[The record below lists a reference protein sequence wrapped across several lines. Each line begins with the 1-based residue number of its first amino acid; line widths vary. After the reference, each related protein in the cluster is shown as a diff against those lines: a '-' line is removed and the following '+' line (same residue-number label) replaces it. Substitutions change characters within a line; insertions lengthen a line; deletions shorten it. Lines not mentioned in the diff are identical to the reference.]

1 MASLRDWPVW
11 QLTLARLRLFLRE
24 PAAIFWVY
32 GFPILM
38 MMSLGIA
45 FRDNPQELIAVD
57 VVEAAREGEAIRE
70 GEAPAEPGAGTQ
82 GSGFRVQG
90 SGSDSANPKSKIQ
103 NLKSLLAADSR
114 FKLNVA
120 PAENWRKRLQAGKTD
135 LVIEV
140 NPPGSPQPYQ
150 FWDEPRR
157 AESRIA
163 RYAVEALL
171 LRAASGVL
179 ANANQGHAN
188 GAAAT
193 TDIDSHREA
202 VASRSPNAGSPV
214 VRSPEVKHLEQAG
227 SRYIDFLL
235 PGMMGMGL
243 MGGGMWGVGFVV
255 VDMRVRKLLKRFLAT
270 PMRRSDFLIA
280 VIFSRLIFTLADI
293 VILLLFGYLAF
304 GIRSQGSYLNLTA
317 VVLLGGAAFAGIGLL
332 VASRVQTIETVSGLM
347 NLVMLP
353 MWILSGVFFSSER
366 FPETVQPL
374 INLLP
379 LTALNQ
385 GLRGIMLEGK
395 SLGALWP
402 QLALLAAYASIS
414 FTVALRVFR
423 WR

>member
-1 MASLRDWPVW
+1 MASPREWPVW

-45 FRDNPQELIAVD
+45 FRDNPQEIIAVD
-57 VVEAAREGEAIRE
+57 VVE
-70 GEAPAEPGAGTQ
+70 
-82 GSGFRVQG
+82 GSGGRG
-90 SGSDSANPKSKIQ
+90 RESGVGLRTSGDPESQILNP
-103 NLKSLLAADSR
+103 KSLLAADKR
-114 FKLNVA
+114 FKLTVN
-120 PAENWRKRLQAGKTD
+120 PAEDWRKRLQAGKTD
-135 LVIEV
+135 LVIEL
-140 NPPGSPQPYQ
+140 NPERSSTPYR

-157 AESRIA
+157 AESRLA
-163 RYAVEALL
+163 RYAVEAVL
-171 LRAASGVL
+171 LRTESTPASV
-179 ANANQGHAN
+179 
-188 GAAAT
+188 
-193 TDIDSHREA
+193 
-202 VASRSPNAGSPV
+202 
-214 VRSPEVKHLEQAG
+214 PETKHLEQAG

-235 PGMMGMGL
+235 PGMIGMGL
-243 MGGGMWGVGFVV
+243 MGGGLWGVGFVV

-270 PMRRSDFLIA
+270 PMRRSDFLLAI
-280 VIFSRLIFTLADI
+280 IFSRLMFTLLDV

-304 GIRSQGSYLNLTA
+304 GIRNQGNYLNLTA

-366 FPETVQPL
+366 FPEVVQPA

-385 GLRGIMLEGK
+385 ALRGIMLEGQ
-395 SLGALWP
+395 SLMTLWP
-402 QLALLAAYASIS
+402 QLLLLLAYAVIT
-414 FTVALRVFR
+414 FTIALRVFR

>member
-1 MASLRDWPVW
+1 MGSLRDWPVV
-11 QLTLARLRLFLRE
+11 QLTLARVRLFLRE

-57 VVEAAREGEAIRE
+57 LVE
-70 GEAPAEPGAGTQ
+70 
-82 GSGFRVQG
+82 GSGFGVQG
-90 SGSDSANPKSKIQ
+90 SGGKASGGHKAAETIEELKKLLESDH
-103 NLKSLLAADSR
+103 R
-114 FKLNVA
+114 FKLTVS
-120 PAENWRKRLQAGKTD
+120 PAEDWRKRLQAGKTE

-140 NPPGSPQPYQ
+140 APADSSAPYR

-157 AESRIA
+157 AESRLA
-163 RYAVEALL
+163 RYAVEAEL
-171 LRAASGVL
+171 LRAASERSSNSASGVRKL
-179 ANANQGHAN
+179 PDGSAESSDMEN
-188 GAAAT
+188 
-193 TDIDSHREA
+193 HREA
-202 VASRSPNAGSPV
+202 DASRSPE
-214 VRSPEVKHLEQAG
+214 VRHLEQAG

-235 PGMMGMGL
+235 PGMIGMGL

-270 PMRRSDFLIA
+270 PMRRSDFLLA
-280 VIFSRLIFTLADI
+280 VMTSRLMFTLADI
-293 VILLLFGYLAF
+293 GILLLFGYLAF
-304 GIRSQGSYLNLTA
+304 GIRTQGSYFNLAIVT
-317 VVLLGGAAFAGIGLL
+317 LLGGAAFAGIGLL

-366 FPETVQPL
+366 FPAAVQPL

-385 GLRGIMLEGK
+385 ALRGIMLEGE
-395 SLGALWP
+395 SLAVLWP
-402 QLALLAAYASIS
+402 QLAILTAYTVITFA
-414 FTVALRVFR
+414 VALRIFR

>member
-1 MASLRDWPVW
+1 MGRVRDWPVW
-11 QLTLARLRLFLRE
+11 QLTLARLKLFLRE

-45 FRDNPQELIAVD
+45 FRDNPHEQIAVD
-57 VVEAAREGEAIRE
+57 VVEARE
-70 GEAPAEPGAGTQ
+70 GEAPVEPQVAKQ
-82 GSGFRVQG
+82 GSGFGVQG
-90 SGSDSANPKSKIQ
+90 SGMASGGRQPPEAIRNPQSQLSADP
-103 NLKSLLAADSR
+103 R
-114 FKLNVA
+114 FKVTVN
-120 PAENWRKRLQAGKTD
+120 PAEDWRKRLQAGKTD

-140 NPPGSPQPYQ
+140 LPPGSSPPFQ

-157 AESRIA
+157 AESRLA

-171 LRAASGVL
+171 LRHRSP
-179 ANANQGHAN
+179 HAP
-188 GAAAT
+188 
-193 TDIDSHREA
+193 REA
-202 VASRSPNAGSPV
+202 IESSPHAPREEPQLAERDGY
-214 VRSPEVKHLEQAG
+214 EVKHLEQAG

-235 PGMMGMGL
+235 PGMIGMGL

-280 VIFSRLIFTLADI
+280 IIFSRLIFTLLDV

-304 GIRSQGSYLNLTA
+304 GIRNQGNYLNLTA

-366 FPETVQPL
+366 FPEIVQPL

-385 GLRGIMLEGK
+385 ALRGIMLEGQ
-395 SLGALWP
+395 SLASLWP
-402 QLALLAAYASIS
+402 QLAILAAYASIC
-414 FTVALRVFR
+414 FTLALRIFR